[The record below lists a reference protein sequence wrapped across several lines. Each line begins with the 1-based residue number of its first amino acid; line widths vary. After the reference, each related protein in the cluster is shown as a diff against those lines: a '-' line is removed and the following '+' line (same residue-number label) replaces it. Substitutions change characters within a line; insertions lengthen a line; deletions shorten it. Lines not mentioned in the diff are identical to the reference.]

1 MLKYKDDKIEKLYLG
16 KIQSFLAKNME
27 ETMNLLKYRIKTLFQ
42 YQDLIK
48 ELVERDLK
56 LKYRRSILGY
66 VWSILNPLL
75 IMIVLSI
82 VFSTMLGKKIENYPV
97 YLISGRLMY
106 DFLKTSTT
114 NAMKSVTGNASLLR
128 KVYMPKYI
136 FTLAK
141 VTSCMVDMVFSFG
154 ALLIVMIATGA
165 KFHWEL
171 LLTPLVIAQ
180 IYIFCCG
187 LGFFLAQLNVFF
199 RDMQHI
205 YSAVLTAWL
214 YLTPIMYQVDFLPA
228 KLQILV
234 KGFNP
239 LYYYVA
245 QFRDM
250 VYYGRFPGPRIFW
263 GGWLIAFLMLVVG
276 VWSFQRSKD
285 KFILYI

>member
-1 MLKYKDDKIEKLYLG
+1 
-16 KIQSFLAKNME
+16 
-27 ETMNLLKYRIKTLFQ
+27 MNLLKYRIKTLFK

-48 ELVERDLK
+48 ELVSRDLK
-56 LKYRRSILGY
+56 LKYRRSVLGY
-66 VWSILNPLL
+66 LWSILNPLL
-75 IMIVLSI
+75 IMIVLSV
-82 VFSTMLGKKIENYPV
+82 VFTTMLGKKIENYPV
-97 YLISGRLMY
+97 YLLTGRLMY

-114 NAMKSVTGNASLLR
+114 SAMKSVTSNSSLLK

-141 VTSCMVDMVFSFG
+141 VTSCMVDLVFSFG
-154 ALLIVMIATGA
+154 ALIIVMVATGA
-165 KFHWEL
+165 KFHPEL
-171 LLTPLVIAQ
+171 LLTPLVILQ

-214 YLTPIMYQVDFLPA
+214 YLTPIMYQVEFLPE
-228 KLQILV
+228 KLQFLI
-234 KGFNP
+234 KAFNP

-263 GGWLIAFLMLVVG
+263 GGWLIAFVMLAFG
-276 VWSFQRSKD
+276 VWTFQRSKD